1 MLKTLNTITS
11 LIAHEGVTTAVTRS
25 IQTMGNAFESRLGGI
40 RDDFARMLDNHESQ
54 HRNEKYNADNWR
66 KTIEDSVVR
75 ALDHVDR
82 VRQTTFN
89 DLSANTSRIGAV
101 ADKIATLVEHFGQLT
116 ARFDSLETQAT
127 ASGESDAFNASLN
140 AFGRRLVAL
149 EDRVP
154 APSDVQVRFDAI
166 EAAVATLQA
175 KVADD
180 TKGFVAV
187 LKRLSAMEDAVYT
200 PSDSTVV
207 TPADLADLRKTMHEL
222 AERITK
228 IEARREYKLSATL
241 NSFAVRIAQ
250 LEEQTAAPCEGVN
263 ELRDQIEDV
272 ACRAEMRFKSFD
284 DVWQALARSVSALT
298 SKVESK

>member
-1 MLKTLNTITS
+1 MMKTLNTITS
-11 LIAHEGVTTAVTRS
+11 LVANEGVTTAVTRS
-25 IQTMGNAFESRLGGI
+25 MQTMGNAFESRLGGI
-40 RDDFARMLDNHESQ
+40 RDDFARLLENHESQ

-127 ASGESDAFNASLN
+127 ASGD
-140 AFGRRLVAL
+140 G
-149 EDRVP
+149 
-154 APSDVQVRFDAI
+154 QTRFDSI
-166 EAAVATLQA
+166 EAAVVALQA

-207 TPADLADLRKTMHEL
+207 TPADLADLRRTMHEL

-228 IEARREYKLSATL
+228 IEAHREYQLSATL

-284 DVWQALARSVSALT
+284 DVWQALARSPRSARRAPWQDVVAAAARLPGP
-298 SKVESK
+298 SPR